1 MMRKF
6 LLFFLILI
14 AQTYSFSQTTS
25 KITITDEQLKVA
37 NLIFVEHKKFSEEIP
52 LLKKQITNLELL
64 DLSWQKS
71 DSIKSQ
77 EIQYYK
83 YKVIESNKAYNK
95 LEIKTNKY
103 KTATIVVSS
112 SLVIAIL
119 TFLLVR

>member
-1 MMRKF
+1 
-6 LLFFLILI
+6 
-14 AQTYSFSQTTS
+14 
-25 KITITDEQLKVA
+25 
-37 NLIFVEHKKFSEEIP
+37 LIFVEHKKFSEEIP
-52 LLKKQITNLELL
+52 LLKKQITNLESL

-83 YKVIESNKAYNK
+83 YRIIESDNSYNK

-103 KTATIVVSS
+103 KTATIVLSS

-119 TFLLVR
+119 TFLLVK

>member
-1 MMRKF
+1 MKRF

-25 KITITDEQLKVA
+25 KITITDDQLRVA

-52 LLKKQITNLELL
+52 LLKKQIINLESL

-83 YKVIESNKAYNK
+83 YRIIESDNSYNK

-103 KTATIVVSS
+103 KTATIVLSS

-119 TFLLVR
+119 TFLLVK

>member
-1 MMRKF
+1 M
-6 LLFFLILI
+6 
-14 AQTYSFSQTTS
+14 
-25 KITITDEQLKVA
+25 
-37 NLIFVEHKKFSEEIP
+37 IFVEHKKFSEEIP
-52 LLKKQITNLELL
+52 LLKKQIINLESL

-83 YKVIESNKAYNK
+83 YKIIESDKSYNK

-103 KTATIVVSS
+103 KTATIVLSS

-119 TFLLVR
+119 TFLLVK

>member
-1 MMRKF
+1 M
-6 LLFFLILI
+6 
-14 AQTYSFSQTTS
+14 
-25 KITITDEQLKVA
+25 
-37 NLIFVEHKKFSEEIP
+37 IFVEHKKFSEEIP
-52 LLKKQITNLELL
+52 LLKKQIINLESL

-83 YKVIESNKAYNK
+83 YKIIESDKSYNK

-103 KTATIVVSS
+103 KTTTMILSS

-119 TFLLVR
+119 TFLLVK

>member
-1 MMRKF
+1 MRRF

-25 KITITDEQLKVA
+25 KITITDDQLRVA

-52 LLKKQITNLELL
+52 LLKKQIINLESL

-83 YKVIESNKAYNK
+83 YRIIESDNSYNK

-103 KTATIVVSS
+103 KTATIVLSS

-119 TFLLVR
+119 TFLLVK

>member
-1 MMRKF
+1 M
-6 LLFFLILI
+6 
-14 AQTYSFSQTTS
+14 
-25 KITITDEQLKVA
+25 
-37 NLIFVEHKKFSEEIP
+37 IFVEHKKFSEEIP
-52 LLKKQITNLELL
+52 LLKKQITNLESL

-83 YKVIESNKAYNK
+83 YRIIESDNSYNK

-103 KTATIVVSS
+103 KTATIVLSS

-119 TFLLVR
+119 TFLLVK

>member
-1 MMRKF
+1 
-6 LLFFLILI
+6 
-14 AQTYSFSQTTS
+14 
-25 KITITDEQLKVA
+25 
-37 NLIFVEHKKFSEEIP
+37 LIFVEHKKFSEEIP
-52 LLKKQITNLELL
+52 LLKKQIINLELL

-83 YKVIESNKAYNK
+83 YRIIESDKSYNK

-103 KTATIVVSS
+103 KTATIVLSS

-119 TFLLVR
+119 TFLLVK